1 MKGKL
6 NGLQKLGFLLV
17 ALSAFVLLGSEWLA
31 RHHSAQAQALASEIK
46 ACLPQ
51 IVEGDPEN
59 YSNPAM
65 PVLQLQE
72 GDFSCL
78 IEIRSLGVSLPVE
91 SSWDSAGI
99 SRFPHRFWGSAYDN
113 SLILGGSN
121 RKGQFD
127 FCAKLDLGDPVLITD
142 MTGAQFS
149 YEVVRID
156 RRQQVDLDVLQE
168 FDCDLTLFV
177 RDGSSGNY
185 IIVRCAITA

>member
-6 NGLQKLGFLLV
+6 NGFQKLGFLLV

-46 ACLPQ
+46 ACLPP

-78 IEIRSLGVSLPVE
+78 IEIISLGVSLPVE
-91 SSWDSAGI
+91 SSWDSADI
-99 SRFPHRFWGSAYDN
+99 SRFPHRFWGSVYDN

-121 RKGQFD
+121 HKGQFD
-127 FCAKLDLGDPVLITD
+127 FCTKLDLGDPVLITD
-142 MTGAQFS
+142 MTGTQFS

-177 RDGSSGNY
+177 RDGSSRNY
-185 IIVRCAITA
+185 IIVRCAMAA